1 MWSLEALNSEPG
13 DVDQQVSEILGKL
26 TDDLGVWRKMSE
38 KYRVDLFC
46 GWFMTENNE
55 GLSISSKTLL
65 DLGKRGIEL
74 GIDIYDG
81 S

>member
-1 MWSLEALNSEPG
+1 
-13 DVDQQVSEILGKL
+13 
-26 TDDLGVWRKMSE
+26 
-38 KYRVDLFC
+38 
-46 GWFMTENNE
+46 MTENNE